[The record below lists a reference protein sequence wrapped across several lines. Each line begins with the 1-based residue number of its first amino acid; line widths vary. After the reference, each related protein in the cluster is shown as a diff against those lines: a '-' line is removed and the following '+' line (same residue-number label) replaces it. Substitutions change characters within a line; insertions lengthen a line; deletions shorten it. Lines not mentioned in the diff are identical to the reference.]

1 MRNRQESTCQNVVRA
16 SANRETLVNRRFI
29 SKEERKKGALVE
41 YRIKHY
47 MLRIETNINFN
58 EFLPSTLNNFSR
70 VANRIVRF
78 FVVLLRESKE
88 RILNEVFSFS
98 KLKK

>member
-29 SKEERKKGALVE
+29 REERKKGALVE
-41 YRIKHY
+41 YRIK
-47 MLRIETNINFN
+47 LRIETNINFN
-58 EFLPSTLNNFSR
+58 EFLPSTLNNFSH